1 MDTFGT
7 LKSETLK
14 NKNTELTTIFFS
26 KYSICLDVLQLINN
40 SSYILS
46 GTETWNCDQFCCKC
60 RSAFEGE
67 REGRG
72 ERKKVTVQKIKFSI
86 NSSPLIHSFLWIWLH
101 LLKKSLMEN
110 FIFCAVGTSTS
121 MSNRRHKKRWTY
133 RERVKFA
140 KTNYWVFIWMEQAG
154 KWVRY
159 CFHKFIVD
167 ALKVEP
173 SWVNDSLS

>member
-1 MDTFGT
+1 MLRCFA
-7 LKSETLK
+7 
-14 NKNTELTTIFFS
+14 I
-26 KYSICLDVLQLINN
+26 INN

-86 NSSPLIHSFLWIWLH
+86 NSSLLTHSFLWIWLH
-101 LLKKSLMEN
+101 LLKKSLIEN
-110 FIFCAVGTSTS
+110 FIFCAVGTSTN

-133 RERVKFA
+133 RECVKFA
-140 KTNYWVFIWMEQAG
+140 KTNYWVFFWMEQAG